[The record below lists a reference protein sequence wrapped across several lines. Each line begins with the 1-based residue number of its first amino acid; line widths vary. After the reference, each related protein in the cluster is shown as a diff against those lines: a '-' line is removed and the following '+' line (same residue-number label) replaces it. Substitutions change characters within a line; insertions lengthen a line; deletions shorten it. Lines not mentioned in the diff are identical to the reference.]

1 MLEKKPL
8 KSSAILTIPGA
19 IPIEIHPLFWLV
31 AGLISFL
38 NAPNVFYALMIWFPI
53 VFFSILIHEYGH
65 AMTAVVFGQ
74 RARIELVAFGGLT
87 YRTGKAPPIWQDFI
101 IILNGP
107 LAGILLACFAY
118 LTLRVVSPSEFP
130 TIFYAALVTLNINVL
145 WTLFNLLPIHPLDGG
160 HLLRCVLQGAFGL
173 RGIKS
178 ALFISMLF
186 AAGLCCLTF
195 FWRQLLIGSIFLLF
209 AFESFRAWRAA
220 LRLTVEDEDAQ
231 LQEELSTAEKS
242 LEEGDIPMAKTI
254 FEDLV
259 AKTKR
264 GVIHL
269 EAVERLAQLY
279 FKEKRYLDSYS
290 LLKPHIKELSIE
302 SLGIAQL
309 SAYYTHAFDEALTIG
324 NKLWRDQPMAET
336 ACFNAFSHAAKGE
349 TKEAVGWLSS
359 MAQNDEKLLAD
370 LVHRPEFDA
379 IRDSAIFRSFAQ
391 QFPLPL

>member
-1 MLEKKPL
+1 MLEKKPP
-8 KSSAILTIPGA
+8 KSGAILTIPGV

-31 AGLISFL
+31 AGLISVL
-38 NAPNVFYALMIWFPI
+38 NAPTLFYALTIWLPI

-65 AMTAVVFGQ
+65 ALTALAFGQ

-87 YRTGKAPPIWQDFI
+87 YRTGKAPTIWQDFI

-118 LTLRVVSPSEFP
+118 LTLRAVSPSESP
-130 TIFYAALVTLNINVL
+130 TIFYAALVTLNINII
-145 WTLFNLLPIHPLDGG
+145 WTFFNLLPIHPLDGG
-160 HLLRCVLQGAFGL
+160 HLLRCMLQGAFGL
-173 RGIKS
+173 RGVKS
-178 ALFISMLF
+178 ALFLSMLF
-186 AAGLCCLTF
+186 AAGLCGLAF
-195 FWRQLLIGSIFLLF
+195 FFRQLLIGSIFLLF

-220 LRLTVEDEDAQ
+220 LRLTAEDEDVQ
-231 LQEELSTAEKS
+231 LQEELSTGEKS
-242 LEEGDIPMAKTI
+242 LEEGDIPMARTL

-269 EAVERLAQLY
+269 EAVERLAQLH
-279 FKEKRYLDSYS
+279 FKEKRYLDSYA

-309 SAYYTHAFDEALTIG
+309 AAYYSHAFDEALKIG
-324 NKLWRDQPMAET
+324 NKLWRDEPMPQT

-349 TKEAVGWLSS
+349 AAEAVGWLSS
-359 MAQNDEKLLAD
+359 MTQNDAKLLAD

-391 QFPLPL
+391 QFPLP